1 MNTTALR
8 SRISGTIL
16 AYLFKETLFAFF
28 VSFLFFF
35 IIFFVNQLLLL
46 ARDILSKRVPFQQ
59 VSLLVLYSIPSV
71 IALSTPY
78 ATLLGTLMTIGRM
91 TTDNEIL
98 VMLSSGLSYKN
109 IFIPT
114 LTVGILVSLVS
125 FGVNDVLLPAGT
137 VEYVK
142 LFRRIMAS
150 TPALELEANSV
161 KRFKDTVLITGNISG
176 RIISDMLILD
186 KTEDGERRVIMAKNA
201 EFVDAGN
208 EGMRLDMENAF
219 IQSTKETVHNDYD
232 YAKSGRL
239 NYRIE
244 QDDLMSTVS
253 AIGPREMSSKDVLI
267 EIRDKERIL
276 NTTLFDR
283 YNRTLAAELELESV
297 LRGGVSGNYWSQ
309 KNTYTQNF
317 LREYQFASSA
327 RSDRVLSIWQLE
339 FYKKFSIPFGS
350 LCFIFLAVPL
360 GLLAKKS
367 GQTVGFIFG
376 IIISVVYWTLLLSG
390 QNMCI
395 QLGYSPFW
403 TMWFPN
409 IITAVIGLI
418 MCIRRI
424 SR

>member
-1 MNTTALR
+1 
-8 SRISGTIL
+8 
-16 AYLFKETLFAFF
+16 
-28 VSFLFFF
+28 
-35 IIFFVNQLLLL
+35 
-46 ARDILSKRVPFQQ
+46 
-59 VSLLVLYSIPSV
+59 
-71 IALSTPY
+71 
-78 ATLLGTLMTIGRM
+78 MTIGRM

-114 LTVGILVSLVS
+114 LLVGILVSVAS
-125 FGVNDVLLPAGT
+125 FAVNDVLLPAGT

-142 LFRRIMAS
+142 LFRRIMTS
-150 TPALELEANSV
+150 TPALEIEANSV
-161 KRFKDTVLITGNISG
+161 TSINKDTVLITGNVTG
-176 RIISDMLILD
+176 KRIYDLLILD
-186 KTEDGERRVIMAKNA
+186 KTSDGERRVIMAKNA

-219 IQSTKETVHNDYD
+219 IQSTKETVHDDYD

-244 QDDLMSTVS
+244 QQDLMSTVS
-253 AIGPREMSSKDVLI
+253 TIGPREMSSKDVLV
-267 EIRDKERIL
+267 EIKVKENVL
-276 NTTLFDR
+276 NLTLFDR
-283 YNRTLAAELELESV
+283 YNRMLSAELELENI
-297 LRGGVSGNYWSQ
+297 LRGGTDGNNWTQ
-309 KNTYTQNF
+309 RNTYTQNF
-317 LREYQFASSA
+317 LREYQLTSSA
-327 RSDRVLSIWQLE
+327 KFDRILSIWQLE

-376 IIISVVYWTLLLSG
+376 IIISVIYWTLLLSG

-409 IITAVIGLI
+409 MITAVIGII
-418 MCIRRI
+418 MSIQRI

>member
-1 MNTTALR
+1 
-8 SRISGTIL
+8 
-16 AYLFKETLFAFF
+16 
-28 VSFLFFF
+28 
-35 IIFFVNQLLLL
+35 
-46 ARDILSKRVPFQQ
+46 
-59 VSLLVLYSIPSV
+59 
-71 IALSTPY
+71 
-78 ATLLGTLMTIGRM
+78 M

-114 LTVGILVSLVS
+114 LMVGILVSLVS
-125 FGVNDVLLPAGT
+125 FGVNDILLPAGT

-150 TPALELEANSV
+150 TPALEIEANSV
-161 KRFKDTVLITGNISG
+161 KHFNDTVLITGNVSG
-176 RIISDMLILD
+176 KIISDLLILD
-186 KTEDGERRVIMAKNA
+186 KTSDGERRVIMAKNA
-201 EFVDAGN
+201 EFVDAGD
-208 EGMRLDMENAF
+208 EGMHLNMENAF
-219 IQSTKETVHNDYD
+219 IQSTKETIHNDYD

-244 QDDLMSTVS
+244 QDDIMSTVS
-253 AIGPREMSSKDVLI
+253 AIGPREMSSKDVLV
-267 EIRDKERIL
+267 EIKDKEEVL
-276 NTTLFDR
+276 NSALIDR
-283 YNRTLAAELELESV
+283 YNRTLSAELELENV
-297 LRGGVSGNYWSQ
+297 LREGAGGNDWRQ
-309 KNTYTQNF
+309 KTMYAQNF
-317 LREYQFASSA
+317 LREYQITSSTKF
-327 RSDRVLSIWQLE
+327 DRVLSIWQLE

-376 IIISVVYWTLLLSG
+376 IIISAIYWTLLLSG

-409 IITAVIGLI
+409 MITVVIGGI
-418 MCIRRI
+418 MSIRRI